1 MILVILAAGFG
12 AAYLLDTRRA
22 RSHTEAHYRAQ
33 VDLRLRALGL
43 SQEHNEF
50 SRDLAPAQQ

>member
-12 AAYLLDTRRA
+12 AAYLLDARRA

-43 SQEHNEF
+43 YQEHNEF
-50 SRDLAPAQQ
+50 SPDLASVEQ